1 MNQVVCE
8 KPELSLHYYCCFIF
22 MLVYL
27 VKKARSISSL
37 GSIIKRAK
45 LKHNNLFV
53 IKLMRIKFDLILNDN
68 FYIYIYIYIFVINI
82 LI

>member
-8 KPELSLHYYCCFIF
+8 KLELSLHYYCCFIF

-27 VKKARSISSL
+27 VNKSRSISSL
-37 GSIIKRAK
+37 GSIIKQAK
-45 LKHNNLFV
+45 LKHNKLFV
-53 IKLMRIKFDLILNDN
+53 IKLMRIKFDLLLNDI
-68 FYIYIYIYIFVINI
+68 IYIYIYIFVINI